1 MSARHTPGPWER
13 FDREIHCRP
22 IEGSL
27 AKLIVAKVAGD
38 DDESEANARL
48 IAASP
53 ELVEL
58 AWQYRSDLLRPPSAD
73 SRERRIA
80 RINAILAKAGA
91 A

>member
-1 MSARHTPGPWER
+1 MSARYTPGPWER

-22 IEGSL
+22 VEGSL

-48 IAASP
+48 IAAAP
-53 ELVEL
+53 ELL
-58 AWQYRSDLLRPPSAD
+58 TALCQYRSDLLHPTAPD
-73 SRERRIA
+73 SRERRLAMIDA
-80 RINAILAKAGA
+80 LLAKAGA